1 MDANDLPRTPILSP
15 PPNNKRSIDGLQT
28 EIDYKERRL
37 KLLGRDPGQLADH
50 SKFAGLGS
58 EATTKEELI
67 EDVRRL
73 RDQLL
78 VKQQQEDARIHAEG
92 MKWLKEHESPSL
104 PRPDPTPASSPPAI
118 STHST
123 PLTSATLAPVTEPKI
138 NRFDFLSSADHPVPD
153 QDTRLSEDSWS
164 VPDEDLF
171 NLYDNSLESVPD
183 MNPSPQE
190 SSGSAS
196 SPEQVASLTSPNT
209 STNNRKRPRE
219 SLNSPVDHISKSMR
233 PTPSPALTRSTSHSS
248 LDFDMG
254 DLVDNEELRR
264 LVGGDIRED
273 MREIRRD
280 QKLQERAAREKKE
293 QEESDAKFAREL
305 EMSLQ
310 GNDGLEP
317 TWGSSRAGPSN
328 LSRNT
333 SQATLDSN
341 GRFRR
346 LPLPSSLPPPPLFN
360 SSPYKN
366 IHPIKEEDRLSI
378 FDSSSRAKDQ
388 KPLASARPAAVPNN
402 VDFIDLASDDEEDV
416 VFNTDWPSG
425 YRQSQPKR
433 ELPWMKDEGT
443 TYSTNGLSGIPPYQN
458 QPTTYNSFTGP
469 VANAWNSMQNAAQ
482 SVYNAGQAVFNPF
495 PSGAEVGSYAGI
507 GTGSDPITLAD
518 SDFYPGMSG
527 ISIAD
532 SALTARGFNPYN
544 PANQGL
550 VDQYRERVDYLMHDP
565 TRTTAEIKSLLENIR
580 PDEDLPEKDR
590 EGTPE
595 AMKYGLMNHQMLG
608 LAWMR
613 KMEEGSNRGGIL
625 ADDMGL
631 GKTIQALALMVSRRS
646 TNPAR
651 KTTLIVAPVA
661 LLKQWEKEIRTKL
674 KPDLVSLFEP
684 IPTQRHVC
692 SG

>member
-1 MDANDLPRTPILSP
+1 M
-15 PPNNKRSIDGLQT
+15 
-28 EIDYKERRL
+28 
-37 KLLGRDPGQLADH
+37 GRDPGQPAGQ
-50 SKFAGLGS
+50 SKFAGLES

-73 RDQLL
+73 RNQLL
-78 VKQQQEDARIHAEG
+78 VKRQQEEDARIHAEG
-92 MKWLKEHESPSL
+92 MKWLKEHESPSR
-104 PRPDPTPASSPPAI
+104 PRPGPTLASSPPAQ
-118 STHST
+118 STHSI
-123 PLTSATLAPVTEPKI
+123 PLTSATLAPATEPKI
-138 NRFDFLSSADHPVPD
+138 NPFDFLDSSDHPAPD
-153 QDTRLSEDSWS
+153 QDIRLSEDSWS
-164 VPDEDLF
+164 IPDEDLF

-190 SSGSAS
+190 SSGSTS
-196 SPEQVASLTSPNT
+196 TPEHSASLLSLDT

-219 SLNSPVDHISKSMR
+219 SLSSPVNHASKSMR

-248 LDFDMG
+248 LDFDLG
-254 DLVDNEELRR
+254 DLADNEELRR

-280 QKLQERAAREKKE
+280 QKLQERALRQKKE

-305 EMSLQ
+305 ELSLQ
-310 GNDGLEP
+310 GNDGSEP
-317 TWGSSRAGPSN
+317 TWGSSQAGPSS
-328 LSRNT
+328 LFRNT

-341 GRFRR
+341 GMFRR
-346 LPLPSSLPPPPLFN
+346 QPLPSSPPPPPLFN
-360 SSPYKN
+360 SLPPKST
-366 IHPIKEEDRLSI
+366 HSFKEEDRLSI
-378 FDSSSRAKDQ
+378 FDSPSRAKDQ
-388 KPLASARPAAVPNN
+388 KPFAPARPAAVPNN
-402 VDFIDLASDDEEDV
+402 VDFVDLASDDDDDV
-416 VFNTDWPSG
+416 VFNTAWPDCS
-425 YRQSQPKR
+425 RPPQPKR

-443 TYSTNGLSGIPPYQN
+443 TYSNNGLFGVTPYQN
-458 QPTTYNSFTGP
+458 QQNTYNSFTDP
-469 VANAWNSMQNAAQ
+469 VANAWNMMHNAAQ
-482 SVYNAGQAVFNPF
+482 SVYNAGQAVFNSV
-495 PSGAEVGSYAGI
+495 PSATGLGPYAGM

-544 PANQGL
+544 PANQEL
-550 VDQYRERVDYLMHDP
+550 VDQYRERVDYLIHDP
-565 TRTTAEIKSLLENIR
+565 NRTTAEIKSLLENIR

-590 EGTPE
+590 QGTPE

-608 LAWMR
+608 LAWMI
-613 KMEEGSNRGGIL
+613 KMEEGSNKGGIL

-674 KPDLVSLFEP
+674 KPDPVSSFELFFVQGNTESDVYYRS
-684 IPTQRHVC
+684 TK
-692 SG
+692 